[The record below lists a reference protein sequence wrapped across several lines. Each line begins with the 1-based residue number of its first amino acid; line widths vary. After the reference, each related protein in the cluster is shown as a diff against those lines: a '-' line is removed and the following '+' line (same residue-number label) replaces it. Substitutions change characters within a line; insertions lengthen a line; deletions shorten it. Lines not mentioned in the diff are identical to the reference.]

1 MTTLMF
7 LKIMNISL
15 IYNNQKGKKKVLNLY
30 YILIISQP
38 KINESKKKNIM
49 FQPLKLNKIRTK
61 KFIIF

>member
-1 MTTLMF
+1 MTTSMF

-38 KINESKKKNIM
+38 KIDELKKQNII
-49 FQPLKLNKIRTK
+49 FHPLKLSK
-61 KFIIF
+61 

>member
-30 YILIISQP
+30 YILIIRQP
-38 KINESKKKNIM
+38 KINE
-49 FQPLKLNKIRTK
+49 
-61 KFIIF
+61 